1 VDSELGKIPEGWKIS
16 PLESVASIIKTT
28 ISPFNFPNKV
38 FEHYSIPAYDT
49 NMMASYEQGATILSN
64 KYKIDSNCVLLSK
77 LNPRI
82 KRIWL
87 PICKTTNSICSTE
100 FIAYKPINDNI
111 LPYLYTLISS
121 SEFYGFILSLTNGST
136 GSHQRFQPQAS
147 LEYIFAMPN
156 LDIIYKFSKVIAPIL
171 SNKHKKQLEIE
182 SLSNLRDSLLPKLMS
197 GELKISNLH
206 S

>member
-1 VDSELGKIPEGWKIS
+1 MWTYTSTYKYDIHFSANSLRNDNLEQQAQALYKSWFIDFEPFKSGEFVDSELGRIPDGWKIS
-16 PLESVASIIKTT
+16 SLDSVASIIKTT

-49 NMMASYEQGATILSN
+49 NTMASYEQGTTILSN

-87 PICKTTNSICSTE
+87 PICKATNSICSTE
-100 FIAYKPINDNI
+100 FVAYKPINDNI
-111 LPYLYTLISS
+111 LPYLYTLISR

-136 GSHQRFQPQAS
+136 
-147 LEYIFAMPN
+147 
-156 LDIIYKFSKVIAPIL
+156 
-171 SNKHKKQLEIE
+171 
-182 SLSNLRDSLLPKLMS
+182 
-197 GELKISNLH
+197 
-206 S
+206 